1 MSTYSKTCN
10 RPPDEMPAVMKE
22 IPTPLIRERRR
33 QPLRSATLTAL
44 DNYFA
49 DLDGQPPGN
58 LYDMMIGEVEQALF
72 SAILDHTQ
80 GNQSKA
86 AEMLGINRSTLRK
99 KLRLYGLID
108 QS

>member
-1 MSTYSKTCN
+1 MSTYSKTYN
-10 RPPDEMPAVMKE
+10 RPPDEMPAAIKE
-22 IPTPLIRERRR
+22 LPIPLVRERRK

-49 DLDGQPPGN
+49 DLDGQTPGN
-58 LYDMMIGEVEQALF
+58 LYEMMIGEVEQALF
-72 SAILDHTQ
+72 NAMLEHAQ

-108 QS
+108 QA